1 MKKFRIVKC
10 SRISTY
16 PDGRK
21 EETDV
26 YYSVEKRSA
35 SGIVSFLFDPIWLP
49 IKAFYSFDEAKEYVD
64 AEVLKSAVKTKDVE
78 KIVYEK

>member
-1 MKKFRIVKC
+1 MKKFRIVKR
-10 SRISTY
+10 SRVSTY

-26 YYSVEKRSA
+26 YYSVEKRST
-35 SGIVSFLFDPIWLP
+35 SLLVSFLFDPVWLP
-49 IKAFYSFDEAKEYVD
+49 VETFYSIDEAKEYVD
-64 AEVLKSAVKTKDVE
+64 AEVLRSAIKTKDVE